1 MTTKDIKEYLGTKI
15 DIILDND
22 MLIYSKGNRSNRTYD
37 TILWYNSLHS
47 IALNIDVYDSG
58 KCQIVMEDN
67 QMSKLRWNVELME
80 DVILDHLI
88 KAIKYQMEYLIKF
101 NMNNIYFINI
111 YIRKC
116 YKFFI
121 KFFIK

>member
-88 KAIKYQMEYLIKF
+88 KAIKYQMEYSNNMLEF
-101 NMNNIYFINI
+101 NYTDFKSKEFDRERVLNSILD
-111 YIRKC
+111 
-116 YKFFI
+116 
-121 KFFIK
+121 